1 LLPQRSYM
9 KEHKFSPVTKKIAP
23 KRQSLF
29 FMSTVVAFVVLTSA
43 VAGFAD
49 SDRKNRKS
57 VTEPVT
63 LETCDVENFGKVN
76 DHYYRGAQPE
86 EGQYEQLRAL
96 GVKTIIDL
104 RDDAKDYAKAKAE
117 SAGLRYINL
126 PMSDKKYPEEE
137 SVNKFL
143 QYANDSNN
151 WPIYVHCA
159 GGRHR
164 TGAMT
169 AIYRMTVDGW
179 QIEKA
184 YDEMKDYDFYTRWG
198 HKAMKTFV
206 FDYAKELLARRVRST
221 TAESN
226 VIAPSR
232 DN

>member
-1 LLPQRSYM
+1 M
-9 KEHKFSPVTKKIAP
+9 KEYRFSPVTNKIAP
-23 KRQSLF
+23 KRSSLF
-29 FMSTVVAFVVLTSA
+29 LLFALTAAFVMTSA
-43 VAGFAD
+43 IAGFAD

-57 VTEPVT
+57 VAEPVS

-86 EGQYEQLRAL
+86 EGQYEQLKAL
-96 GVKTIIDL
+96 GVKTVIDL
-104 RDDAKDYAKAKAE
+104 RDDPKDYAKSKAE
-117 SAGLRYINL
+117 SVGLRYINL

-143 QYANDSNN
+143 QFANDATN

-169 AIYRMTVDGW
+169 AVYRMTVDGW

-206 FDYAKELLARRVRST
+206 FDYAKELVARRTRPVS
-221 TAESN
+221 AESN
-226 VIAPSR
+226 VIAPAR

>member
-1 LLPQRSYM
+1 M
-9 KEHKFSPVTKKIAP
+9 KEYRFSPVTNQIAP
-23 KRQSLF
+23 KRSSSFLVLAL
-29 FMSTVVAFVVLTSA
+29 TAAFVLTSA
-43 VAGFAD
+43 VTGLAD

-57 VTEPVT
+57 VVEPVT

-76 DHYYRGAQPE
+76 DHYFRGAQPE
-86 EGQYEQLRAL
+86 EGQYEQLKAL
-96 GVKTIIDL
+96 GVKTVIDL
-104 RDDAKDYAKAKAE
+104 RDDPKDYAKSKAE

-137 SVNKFL
+137 NVNKFL
-143 QYANDSNN
+143 QYANDSTN

-169 AIYRMTVDGW
+169 AVYRMTVDGW

-206 FDYAKELLARRVRST
+206 FDYAKELVARRNRPTV
-221 TAESN
+221 AESS

>member
-1 LLPQRSYM
+1 M
-9 KEHKFSPVTKKIAP
+9 KENKFSPVNHKIASNRP
-23 KRQSLF
+23 TSLV
-29 FMSTVVAFVVLTSA
+29 MLAIAGCLVLASA
-43 VAGFAD
+43 ISSLAD
-49 SDRKNRKS
+49 SDRKDRKS
-57 VTEPVT
+57 SATTVT

-86 EGQYEQLRAL
+86 EGQYEQLKAL
-96 GVKTIIDL
+96 GVKTVIDL
-104 RDDAKDYAKAKAE
+104 RDDPKDYAKDKSV

-126 PMSDKKYPEEE
+126 PMSDKKYPAED
-137 SVNKFL
+137 SVEKFL
-143 QYANDSNN
+143 QYANDANN

-169 AIYRMTVDGW
+169 AVYRMTVEGW
-179 QIEKA
+179 QIERA

-206 FDYAKELLARRVRST
+206 FDYAKELIARRTRPST
-221 TAESN
+221 IDSN

>member
-1 LLPQRSYM
+1 M
-9 KEHKFSPVTKKIAP
+9 KEDRFSPVTNQITL
-23 KRQSLF
+23 KRSSSFLVLAL
-29 FMSTVVAFVVLTSA
+29 TAAFVFANA
-43 VAGFAD
+43 VTGLAD
-49 SDRKNRKS
+49 SDRKNRK
-57 VTEPVT
+57 VAVEPVT

-86 EGQYEQLRAL
+86 ESQYEQLKAL
-96 GVKTIIDL
+96 GVKTVIDL
-104 RDDAKDYAKAKAE
+104 RDDPKDYAKSKAE

-137 SVNKFL
+137 NVNKFL
-143 QYANDSNN
+143 QYANDSTN

-169 AIYRMTVDGW
+169 AVYRMTVDGW

-206 FDYAKELLARRVRST
+206 FDYAKELVARRNRPT
-221 TAESN
+221 LAESN